1 MPSTT
6 RRLLLTIIA
15 GVPLLPR
22 TSPAIAQA
30 APELKSLQIHV
41 PVPPGAQPDLIARWL
56 AEPLAR
62 RAGVPVNVLNR
73 PGAAGAIAA
82 DAVLA
87 APQDTGPLLLGG
99 LDHVAYSHQNS
110 NRRPLDPLVDFVPV
124 GAVNRDTWLVVT
136 SSESGPRDVGAL
148 RGGRPVSYGSNGEL
162 STAHL
167 LSARL
172 CRALGID
179 ARHVAYRD
187 SLLPDLIAGRIA
199 FAVMPTPAALPQ
211 VRNGRLRALGAL
223 TQERLAVLPD
233 VPTLAE
239 LGHRDQVF
247 YGGLFLFA
255 PAALHGQAARI
266 NGWLVEAQRQP
277 DVSARYAEAA
287 IEPTPLDLGQTRQ
300 AVAER
305 LRLVDAMRS
314 ETFGP
319 GRTSS

>member
-6 RRLLLTIIA
+6 RRTLLTIIA
-15 GVPLLPR
+15 GAAVMQRAGLAAAR
-22 TSPAIAQA
+22 A
-30 APELKSLQIHV
+30 APDLKSLQIHV

-62 RAGVPVNVLNR
+62 RAGVPVSVHNR

-87 APQDTGPLLLGG
+87 AAADMGPLLLGG

-110 NRRPLDPLVDFVPV
+110 NRRPLDPFVDFVPV
-124 GAVNRDTWLVVT
+124 GTVNRDTWLVVT
-136 SSESGPRDVGAL
+136 SSESGPRDIASL
-148 RGGRPVSYGSNGEL
+148 RDGGPVTYASNGEL

-179 ARHVAYRD
+179 GRHAAYRD
-187 SLLPDLIAGRIA
+187 SLLPDLIAGRVA

-211 VRNGRLRALGAL
+211 VRGGRLRALGTL
-223 TQERLAVLPD
+223 TQERLAALPD
-233 VPTLAE
+233 VPTLVE
-239 LGHRDQVF
+239 LGHGDLVF

-255 PAALHGQAARI
+255 PAALREQAARI
-266 NGWLVEAQRQP
+266 NSWLVDAQRQP
-277 DVSARYAEAA
+277 DVASRYVEAA
-287 IEPTPLDLGQTRQ
+287 IEPMPLDLEQTRR

-314 ETFGP
+314 EAFGR
-319 GRTSS
+319 GRTG